1 MLHRER
7 RTGPPSAASALRQL
21 AGALAIL
28 LCLAAVGEA
37 ATKREIA
44 AARYRSAAR
53 LYDDLQQVPRLE
65 LGRQQYDLVISA
77 FQAVLRADPT
87 SGYCD
92 DALLHIAKLYG
103 ALGERYERDKD
114 RSQELSTYRFLA
126 REYPSSKHK
135 AAAAA
140 FIARLGLGGSVQ
152 PTSPPQTEPE
162 AAQPLGLDASAIAIS
177 DQHQPEEVVG
187 PPKHLRA
194 SGRLSRIRA
203 LRHHSYDLGTRVVL
217 ELDGVSPLLYEV
229 LQNPDRLYIDIHNSR
244 LSSALTRG
252 VQVPI
257 GDELLHAAR
266 LGQNRRS
273 TARIVLDLKQ
283 KVAFDA
289 FWLGDPVRLVIDVRP
304 NGAAR
309 PPRTLYAIRGD
320 TERPPPGTETGS
332 GRAVPKPAEAT
343 TVGRLSL
350 TRALGLKPRRVL
362 IDPGHGG
369 HDTGSI
375 GRGGLREKDVV
386 LDVSTRLGALLESSL
401 GAEVLYTRLT
411 DKFVPLEERSLQA
424 TKLRADL
431 MISIHC
437 NSARSSRVRGVETYY
452 LDITDDPW
460 SLSVAAAENAATSR
474 SVGELGGLLAKIARR
489 EKTDE
494 SRELASKVQ
503 ASLFAGLAK
512 HSSSIR
518 NRGVRSAPFV
528 VLVEAEMPAILTEIG
543 FLSNPSDEAL
553 LRQPSFRQEVAR
565 HLLAGIRDYAE
576 SLGMTLAPQP
586 ISADSTHD

>member
-1 MLHRER
+1 MLLDHER
-7 RTGPPSAASALRQL
+7 PAGRPL
-21 AGALAIL
+21 AALAIL
-28 LCLAAVGEA
+28 LCLAAAGEA

-44 AARYRSAAR
+44 ATRYRSAAR
-53 LYDDLQQVPRLE
+53 LYSDLQQVPRLE
-65 LGRQQYDLVISA
+65 LGRQQYELVIAA
-77 FQAVLRADPT
+77 FQGVLRADPT

-103 ALGERYERDKD
+103 EMGQRYERDKN
-114 RSQELSTYRFLA
+114 RSQQLSTYRFLA

-135 AAAAA
+135 AAATA
-140 FIARLGLGGSVQ
+140 FIASLGLGSSSKPANPPKTELGAGQ
-152 PTSPPQTEPE
+152 PAELDTS
-162 AAQPLGLDASAIAIS
+162 AVAIS
-177 DQHQPEEVVG
+177 DQHRTEKVVG

-194 SGRLSRIRA
+194 SGRLSQVSR
-203 LRHHSYDLGTRVVL
+203 LRHHSYDEGTRLVL
-217 ELDGVSPLLYEV
+217 ELDGVSALLYDI
-229 LQNPDRLYIDIHNSR
+229 LQNPDRVYIDIHNSR
-244 LSSALTRG
+244 LSSALKQE

-289 FWLGDPVRLVIDVRP
+289 FWLANPIRLVIDVRP
-304 NGAAR
+304 SGAPR

-320 TERPPPGTETGS
+320 TEQLPPGAETETA
-332 GRAVPKPAEAT
+332 RTAPKAAAAT
-343 TVGRLSL
+343 AAGRLSL

-369 HDTGSI
+369 HDTGSV
-375 GRGGLREKDVV
+375 GPSGLREKDVV
-386 LDVSTRLGALLESSL
+386 LDVAKRLGELLESTL
-401 GAEVLYTRLT
+401 GAEVLYTRQT
-411 DKFVPLEERSLQA
+411 DEFVPLEDRSHLAAKQG
-424 TKLRADL
+424 ADL

-437 NSARSSRVRGVETYY
+437 NSARSSRVRGIETYY
-452 LDITDDPW
+452 LDITDDAW

-474 SVGELGGLLAKIARR
+474 SVGELGGLLAKITQH

-494 SRELASKVQ
+494 SRELAAKVQ
-503 ASLFAGLAK
+503 ARLYAGLAK

-528 VLVEAEMPAILTEIG
+528 VLVEAEMPAILAEIG
-543 FLSNPSDEAL
+543 FLSNPNDEAL
-553 LRQPSFRQEVAR
+553 MRKPSYRQEVAQ
-565 HLLAGIRDYAE
+565 HLLAGMTDYAE

-586 ISADSTHD
+586 ISADSTQRD